1 MYITINPAIFLLEI
15 FPKESMQ
22 KDMHVCESARV
33 NTQYTPG
40 DLA

>member
-1 MYITINPAIFLLEI
+1 MYITINPANFLLEI

-22 KDMHVCESARV
+22 KDIHECEAACV

-40 DLA
+40 DLI

>member
-1 MYITINPAIFLLEI
+1 MFLLEI

-22 KDMHVCESARV
+22 KDIHVYESACI

-40 DLA
+40 DLI